1 MKILMVNKFLHPNG
15 GSETYIFEIG
25 KQLEKMGHEVQFF
38 GMDHEKRIVGNHVQS
53 YTINMDFHT
62 CGLGKILYPFK
73 IIYSV
78 DARKKIAEI
87 LKDFEPDVIHL
98 NNFNFQITPSI
109 IYSIEEYK
117 KKIDKKVKLIYT
129 AHDYQLICPNHM
141 LRIPSSGEN
150 CERCIKG
157 KFIECS
163 KNKCIHN
170 SISKSVLGSLEGY
183 LYSKLKTYKYFDWLI
198 CPSYFIEDKLKKN
211 MAFTEKTITLH
222 NFVTISEHFKTR
234 KKDYVLFFGRYSEEK
249 GIRTL
254 LNVCKRLPEIP
265 FIFAGSGPL
274 ENEVNQV
281 KNICNMGFQMGKTL
295 NDLIA
300 EASFSIY
307 PSEWYENCPF
317 SVMESIVLGTPVIGS
332 NIGGIPE
339 LIKNEETGLLFESGN
354 QEDLYKKII
363 YLWNNKNIIQKFSLN
378 CNKEEFDTLDIYC
391 EKLIEIYN
399 M

>member
-1 MKILMVNKFLHPNG
+1 M
-15 GSETYIFEIG
+15 
-25 KQLEKMGHEVQFF
+25 
-38 GMDHEKRIVGNHVQS
+38 
-53 YTINMDFHT
+53 
-62 CGLGKILYPFK
+62 
-73 IIYSV
+73 
-78 DARKKIAEI
+78 
-87 LKDFEPDVIHL
+87 
-98 NNFNFQITPSI
+98 
-109 IYSIEEYK
+109 
-117 KKIDKKVKLIYT
+117 
-129 AHDYQLICPNHM
+129 
-141 LRIPSSGEN
+141 
-150 CERCIKG
+150 
-157 KFIECS
+157 
-163 KNKCIHN
+163 
-170 SISKSVLGSLEGY
+170 
-183 LYSKLKTYKYFDWLI
+183 
-198 CPSYFIEDKLKKN
+198 
-211 MAFTEKTITLH
+211 
-222 NFVTISEHFKTR
+222 
-234 KKDYVLFFGRYSEEK
+234 
-249 GIRTL
+249 